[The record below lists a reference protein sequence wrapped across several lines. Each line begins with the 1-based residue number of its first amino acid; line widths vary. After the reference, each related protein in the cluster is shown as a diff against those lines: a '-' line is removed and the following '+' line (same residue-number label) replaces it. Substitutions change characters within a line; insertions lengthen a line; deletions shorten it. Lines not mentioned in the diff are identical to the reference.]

1 MSGPAA
7 SGLAGRLG
15 FTISVPDS
23 WFEIPVAPGG
33 RDVAI
38 RELVESRVRG
48 NQAMWDAR
56 QGTIRLLNTQAR
68 AAWDSGAAYCAAM
81 AVPTDDGPV
90 TASVTVSLVRGPV
103 GATRDGEPTI
113 AILETLTAVSRTDD
127 ADLFTVV
134 TTTSLADVG
143 DCARTY
149 GVEDVMVGEGG
160 FVRVAMMQTF
170 VPVPELNKV
179 FLISASSP
187 VVPLAW
193 DLFDLFDAITGTFR
207 LVALDDVRP

>member
-1 MSGPAA
+1 MTGPAA
-7 SGLAGRLG
+7 AGVADTAG
-15 FTISVPDS
+15 FSISVPDS

-38 RELVESRVRG
+38 RELVEDRVRG

-81 AVPTDDGPV
+81 AVPTTDGPI
-90 TASVTVSLVRGPV
+90 TASVTVSLVRGPL
-103 GATRDGEPTI
+103 GATQDGEPTI
-113 AILETLTAVSRTDD
+113 AILETLTAVPRTDD
-127 ADLFTVV
+127 ASPFTVV
-134 TTTSLADVG
+134 TTTALPGVG

-149 GVEDVMVGEGG
+149 GIEDVMVGEGG
-160 FVRVAMMQTF
+160 FVRVVIMQTF
-170 VPVPELNKV
+170 VPVPRMNKV

-187 VVPLAW
+187 VVPLAA

-207 LVALDDVRP
+207 IVELDNDPR